1 VIVCVPVATTGEIGH
16 GWGKAARVAVAE
28 VGGGE
33 VSRWDEYDVGWDRL
47 HDEGGEGS
55 HHARIVRFLTEHQ
68 VGAVV
73 AGHMGPPM
81 QHTLEKM
88 GLAVHLGA
96 SGDARAAVLAAA
108 L

>member
-1 VIVCVPVATTGEIGH
+1 MIACIPVAATGEVGH
-16 GWGKAARVAVAE
+16 GWGKAQRVAIAE
-28 VGGGE
+28 VSSGE

-73 AGHMGPPM
+73 TGHMGPPM

-88 GLAVHLGA
+88 GLAVLLGA
-96 SGDARAAVLAAA
+96 VGDARAAVLSAAG
-108 L
+108 